1 MTNLSRKF
9 YVFGL
14 DQSGKSVFV
23 NYLTTGELKAI
34 LPPTLAFSISDLQFK
49 KLKIVIW
56 DAPGQK
62 IFRSL
67 WLRYVNRSDLI
78 FYIVDASDR
87 NRFAEAK
94 EELDKIVM
102 QYRGEYAAPLILCLH
117 KSDLPAAIEN
127 LKEARELFKLDYV
140 DNRDIHKFETS
151 IFQPDTM
158 KAVYN
163 LLEKLYGSKEK
174 FAL

>member
-14 DQSGKSVFV
+14 DKSGKSVFV
-23 NYLTTGELKAI
+23 RYLSTGELKEI
-34 LPPTLAFSISDLQFK
+34 LPPTLAFAITDLQIK

-62 IFRSL
+62 IFRNL
-67 WLRYVNRSDLI
+67 WLRQVNRSDLI
-78 FYIVDASDR
+78 FYIVDISDR
-87 NRFAEAK
+87 QRFPEAK
-94 EELDKIVM
+94 EELDKIITKF
-102 QYRGEYAAPLILCLH
+102 RGERAAPLILCFH
-117 KSDLPAAIEN
+117 KCDLPSSTQN
-127 LKEARELFKLDYV
+127 MKEAKELFKLDYV
-140 DNRDIHKFETS
+140 DNRDIYKFETS
-151 IFQPDTM
+151 VLQPDSM

-163 LLEKLYGSKEK
+163 LLEKLYGTKEK

>member
-1 MTNLSRKF
+1 MHVDRFHNIRMGLQVKKCPDRRRGIWFFKGDIFIILMTNLSRKF

-34 LPPTLAFSISDLQFK
+34 LPPTLAFSITDLQFK

-62 IFRSL
+62 IFRNL
-67 WLRYVNRSDLI
+67 WLRHVNRSDLI

-94 EELDKIVM
+94 EELD
-102 QYRGEYAAPLILCLH
+102 
-117 KSDLPAAIEN
+117 
-127 LKEARELFKLDYV
+127 
-140 DNRDIHKFETS
+140 
-151 IFQPDTM
+151 
-158 KAVYN
+158 
-163 LLEKLYGSKEK
+163 
-174 FAL
+174 